1 LALSVASS
9 VEVSGVVVSVVSS
22 DAAPVDAL
30 PASLVVSG
38 LSGGVIEST
47 PGIDRSGVGAGAGS
61 VESLAGS
68 VACPGVR
75 RG

>member
-1 LALSVASS
+1 
-9 VEVSGVVVSVVSS
+9 VSGVVVSVVSS
-22 DAAPVDAL
+22 DAPPVDAL